1 MSDERGVM
9 SSEESVERLS
19 DGGNA
24 NIRQRDSRH
33 LVVPTTGAGS
43 A

>member
-1 MSDERGVM
+1 M
-9 SSEESVERLS
+9 SSEGPSIRLS
-19 DGGNA
+19 DEGNA
-24 NIRQRDSRH
+24 DIRQRDSGH

>member
-1 MSDERGVM
+1 M
-9 SSEESVERLS
+9 SSEESGTRLT
-19 DGGNA
+19 DEGNDD
-24 NIRQRDSRH
+24 IGQRDSGH

>member
-1 MSDERGVM
+1 M
-9 SSEESVERLS
+9 SSEEAETRLP
-19 DGGNA
+19 DEGNA
-24 NIRQRDSRH
+24 NIRQRDSGH

>member
-1 MSDERGVM
+1 M
-9 SSEESVERLS
+9 SSEETVTRLS
-19 DGGNA
+19 DEGNA
-24 NIRQRDSRH
+24 NIRQRDSGH

>member
-1 MSDERGVM
+1 M
-9 SSEESVERLS
+9 SSEEPSIRLP
-19 DGGNA
+19 DEGNA
-24 NIRQRDSRH
+24 DIRPRDSGH

>member
-1 MSDERGVM
+1 M
-9 SSEESVERLS
+9 SSEESATRLP
-19 DGGNA
+19 DEGNA
-24 NIRQRDSRH
+24 NIGQRDSGH